1 MVKVLANGD
10 IVPDDDPRA
19 SGRSNVSSSAERNR
33 PRQVKSAR
41 FAPLQLHCIT
51 VFSGR
56 DARIYIRG
64 QIFCGYPQFPTDTDR
79 IRISDFKT
87 HTDTDRIWISI

>member
-1 MVKVLANGD
+1 MTTKINLKEEHLVRND
-10 IVPDDDPRA
+10 ISKKNDTD
-19 SGRSNVSSSAERNR
+19 S
-33 PRQVKSAR
+33 
-41 FAPLQLHCIT
+41 
-51 VFSGR
+51 R

-87 HTDTDRIWISI
+87 HTDTDRIRISI